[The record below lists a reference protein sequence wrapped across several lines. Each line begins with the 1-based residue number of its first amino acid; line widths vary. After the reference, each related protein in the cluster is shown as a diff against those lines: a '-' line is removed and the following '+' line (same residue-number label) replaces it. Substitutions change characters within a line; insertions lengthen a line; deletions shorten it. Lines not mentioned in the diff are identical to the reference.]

1 MAGDRFVSLLS
12 LTKTSM
18 TALAAVAV
26 ACALSV
32 GVVLGNV
39 DFSALGPLVSSWF
52 ESSAGALHWAWQLCV
67 VVLCLRRGWGDS

>member
-1 MAGDRFVSLLS
+1 VAGDRFVSLLT
-12 LTKTSM
+12 LTKTSL

-32 GVVLGNV
+32 GVVGNV

-67 VVLCLRRGWGDS
+67 VVLYLRRGWGDP

>member
-1 MAGDRFVSLLS
+1 MAGDRFVSLLT
-12 LTKTSM
+12 LTKTSL

-32 GVVLGNV
+32 GVVGNV
-39 DFSALGPLVSSWF
+39 DFSALGALVSSWF

>member
-1 MAGDRFVSLLS
+1 MAGDRFVSLLT
-12 LTKTSM
+12 LTKTSL

-32 GVVLGNV
+32 GVVGNV
-39 DFSALGPLVSSWF
+39 DFRALGPRVSSWF
-52 ESSAGALHWAWQLCV
+52 ESSAGALHCAWQLCV